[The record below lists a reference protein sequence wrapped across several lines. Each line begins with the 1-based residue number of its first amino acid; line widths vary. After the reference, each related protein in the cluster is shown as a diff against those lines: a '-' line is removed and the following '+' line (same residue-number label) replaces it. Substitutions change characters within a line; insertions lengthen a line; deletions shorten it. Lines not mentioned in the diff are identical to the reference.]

1 MKKIIKTLSVIGI
14 VTILSGTSVFA
25 ATKKITSTT
34 PQQKKV
40 TVTTTTT
47 TVVEDDD
54 EATKKKN
61 DTKNQKDKKK
71 ENPPRWPE
79 KTSRERDYDKG
90 DRPDFRNPP
99 KNPPKDFFDDDF
111 DDDFRKPKPLPKEG
125 EPLPPKKELK
135 KLDKEQKAWIRFFFS
150 FN

>member
-40 TVTTTTT
+40 TVTTTT
-47 TVVEDDD
+47 VVEDDD
-54 EATKKKN
+54 EPTKKKN
-61 DTKNQKDKKK
+61 DKKNQKDKKK
-71 ENPPRWPE
+71 ENPPRRPE
-79 KTSRERDYDKG
+79 KTSRERNYDKRE
-90 DRPDFRNPP
+90 RPDFRNPP
-99 KNPPKDFFDDDF
+99 KNPPRDFF
-111 DDDFRKPKPLPKEG
+111 DDDFRKPKPFPRED

-135 KLDKEQKAWIRFFFS
+135 KLDKRQKTWIRFFFS
-150 FN
+150 FD

>member
-1 MKKIIKTLSVIGI
+1 MKKIIKTLSAIGI

-25 ATKKITSTT
+25 ATKKITSIE

-54 EATKKKN
+54 EVSKKKN
-61 DTKNQKDKKK
+61 YTKNQKDKKK

-79 KTSRERDYDKG
+79 KTSKERDYE
-90 DRPDFRNPP
+90 RENQPDFRNPP
-99 KNPPKDFFDDDF
+99 KNPPRDFF
-111 DDDFRKPKPLPKEG
+111 DDDFRKPKPLPKED

-135 KLDKEQKAWIRFFFS
+135 KLDKKQKAWIRFFFS
-150 FN
+150 FD